1 MTHDHS
7 EDIDKRVRGYILVGA
22 ALLLLTGVTVAIAWL
37 ELPVKFAVTLAL
49 TVAVVKGSL
58 VAGFF
63 MHLISERKLI
73 YGVLMLTVA
82 FFIVLLLTPMFTNLD
97 GYGT

>member
-7 EDIDKRVRGYILVGA
+7 EEIDSRVRGYILVGA
-22 ALLLLTGVTVAIAWL
+22 ALLILTGVTVAIAWL
-37 ELPVKFAVTLAL
+37 NLPVKFAVTLAL
-49 TVAVVKGSL
+49 AVAVVKGSL

-73 YGVLMLTVA
+73 YGVLVLTSA
-82 FFIVLLLTPMFTNLD
+82 FFIALLLLPIFTDLG